1 MYEGVL
7 SKMTSQM
14 YTNEIS
20 NKCLYTSIVV
30 HSSMHTI
37 IVHYYCTL
45 QYAHYY
51 CTLQYAKKKKNNNN
65 NVSQVVLTTKFICAL
80 RWGVEVLVFGC

>member
-20 NKCLYTSIVV
+20 NKCLYTIIVV

-37 IVHYYCTL
+37 IVHSSM
-45 QYAHYY
+45 Q
-51 CTLQYAKKKKNNNN
+51 KKKKIIIIM
-65 NVSQVVLTTKFICAL
+65 LA
-80 RWGVEVLVFGC
+80 R